1 MAQATYAEKN
11 LSIGLESDVEL
22 GKPMPL
28 AMGDAILCYSVFQ
41 NLVKNACEA
50 APAGTRVGVKVFD
63 LSPLRIVVKNKGAV
77 PKEIRDRFFDKFVT
91 MGKPGGT
98 GMGTYSARLLTQA
111 QGGTTDLDVSDEDNT
126 TAIIVSLPRL

>member
-1 MAQATYAEKN
+1 M
-11 LSIGLESDVEL
+11 
-22 GKPMPL
+22 
-28 AMGDAILCYSVFQ
+28 
-41 NLVKNACEA
+41 
-50 APAGTRVGVKVFD
+50 GVKIFD

-98 GMGTYSARLLTQA
+98 GIGTYSAKLLIQA
-111 QGGTTDLDVSDEDNT
+111 QEGSIELNVSDEDNT